1 MWLFCLCYRTIIRDC
16 EAQQK
21 KKRKYRSQIRDKKK
35 DANPKSPN
43 GPKSL
48 RAADGK
54 MRNAILSLEAVR
66 HRRAHSGG
74 VGHAGRWLRRPGRS
88 GQRKAH
94 TARDRQPLP
103 VSCNIFR
110 HWREVLI
117 FRFVV
122 FDFDFTGIFICI
134 FNTLDA
140 ASVHCVGRIYEI
152 SFETD
157 Q

>member
-1 MWLFCLCYRTIIRDC
+1 MKGNKQKPNVIISIVNYRKFGSVCGFFACATVPLLGT
-16 EAQQK
+16 EKHSK
-21 KKRKYRSQIRDKKK
+21 KKEIQEPSKGQKK

-66 HRRAHSGG
+66 HRQAHSGG

-110 HWREVLI
+110 H
-117 FRFVV
+117 
-122 FDFDFTGIFICI
+122 
-134 FNTLDA
+134 
-140 ASVHCVGRIYEI
+140 
-152 SFETD
+152 
-157 Q
+157 